1 MRLRALGIIF
11 ICVMIAAIGA
21 FFVFGWMAAY
31 PTYTYRYRMTVTVD
45 VNGQIRSGASVIEV
59 QVRKQLRLTPETT
72 VLNQSVRGEAVFVD
86 LGENGNVVALLASG
100 STAENSDFPAQIVPK
115 HFRLNLF
122 ESGALTQLPSLRGD
136 WELSGKDLPTLVAFS
151 NLNDPNTA
159 RVVSPTAFA
168 QVFGTGVH
176 LRGIAVEMT
185 TDPVTRRLE
194 QKLPWLVG
202 MISRGLGGTIYGHPE
217 RFIVNV
223 PYFVRN

>member
-151 NLNDPNTA
+151 NLNDPSTA

-168 QVFGTGVH
+168 QVFGATAR
-176 LRGIAVEMT
+176 LRSVTVEMT
-185 TDPVTRRLE
+185 TDPVTHGIK
-194 QKLPWLVG
+194 QKIPWLG
-202 MISRGLGGTIYGHPE
+202 RMISDGLGGRINTYPGH
-217 RFIVNV
+217 FTANA